1 MTGQPPRD
9 PGERNHWA
17 FNAKRLNASKSP
29 TSPPAEPVVRRCA
42 CGALAC
48 FGWGLGKTVW
58 YCAGCVP
65 PAFWDHKRRAEG
77 EAVAAA
83 PRPEGPPAK
92 QGSLK
97 L

>member
-9 PGERNHWA
+9 PGGRNHGA

-29 TSPPAEPVVRRCA
+29 ASPPAKPLVRRCA

-48 FGWGLGKTVW
+48 FGWLAAW
-58 YCAGCVP
+58 YCAACVP
-65 PAFWDHKRRAEG
+65 AAFWDNKRRAEG
-77 EAVAAA
+77 EAVATA
-83 PRPEGPPAK
+83 PRRDGPPEK
-92 QGSLK
+92 QGSLD

>member
-9 PGERNHWA
+9 PGDRRQRA
-17 FNAKRLNASKSP
+17 FNGKRLNASKAAS
-29 TSPPAEPVVRRCA
+29 SPPAAAVVRRCG

-48 FGWGLGKTVW
+48 YGRGRADPVW

-65 PAFWDHKRRAEG
+65 AVFWDHKRRAEG

-83 PRPEGPPAK
+83 ARPAGPPAK